1 MKADSPY
8 QMFSK
13 PVTIDGQ
20 QTTAWEAYIRGIHAK
35 ALSEDTESLTE
46 LERLRRACGVD
57 DSAPAG

>member
-1 MKADSPY
+1 MKVDSPY

-35 ALSEDTESLTE
+35 ALSEDAESLAE
-46 LERLRRACGVD
+46 LERLRRARR
-57 DSAPAG
+57 